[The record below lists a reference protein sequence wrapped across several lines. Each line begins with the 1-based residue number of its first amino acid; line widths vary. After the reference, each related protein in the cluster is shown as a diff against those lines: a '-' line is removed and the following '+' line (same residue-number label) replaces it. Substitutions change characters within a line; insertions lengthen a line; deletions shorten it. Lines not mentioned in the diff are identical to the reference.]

1 MKINFYSKIFIIF
14 IIFIKCTYSLAVIK
28 NDIIVKVGN
37 EIITSVDV
45 ENEIRTILLLSGK
58 TLTQENINYTKN
70 EAIKSLMRKK
80 IKKAEIEKYKVEF
93 FDRNKLNDY
102 LLRVSKQFNLPLVSL
117 KRFLNENDVNYN
129 VFKESFVIELKWM
142 NLIRSIYVTETNINV
157 IDLENELQNS
167 MAVKKEIRE
176 YNLSEIQINSSKDI
190 QNKLNEINSFIKKNG
205 FENAAT
211 KFSNSTTASNKGNI
225 GWIME
230 RSLSPIYL
238 NALKNLK
245 KGNLTEPIKLP
256 DSFVI
261 LKINDLKIV
270 KNDDVDIQ
278 VLEKQMKNKKKFEKL
293 QLYSRSHFSNLES
306 SVVIEYK

>member
-80 IKKAEIEKYKVEF
+80 IKKAEIEKYKVEI

-102 LLRVSKQFNLPLVSL
+102 LLRVSKQFNLPLFSL
-117 KRFLNENDVNYN
+117 KKFLNENDVNYN
-129 VFKESFVIELKWM
+129 AFKESFVIELKWM

-176 YNLSEIQINSSKDI
+176 YNLSEIQINSSKDN
-190 QNKLNEINSFIKKNG
+190 QNKLSEINLFIKKNG

-225 GWIME
+225 GWITE
-230 RSLSPIYL
+230 KTLSPIYL

-261 LKINDLKIV
+261 LKINDLKII

-278 VLEKQMKNKKKFEKL
+278 VLEKRMKNKQKFEKL

>member
-1 MKINFYSKIFIIF
+1 MIINFYSKILIIF
-14 IIFIKCTYSLAVIK
+14 IIFIKCTYSSAAIK
-28 NDIIVKVGN
+28 NNIIIKVGN

-58 TLTQENINYTKN
+58 TLSQENINYAKN

-80 IKKAEIEKYKVEF
+80 IKKGEVEKYKVEA
-93 FDRNKLNDY
+93 FDRNKLNEY
-102 LLRVSKQFNLPLVSL
+102 LLSVSNQFNLPLVGL
-117 KRFLNENDVNYN
+117 KKFLNENNVNYN
-129 VFKESFVIELKWM
+129 AFRESFIIELKWM
-142 NLIRSIYVTETNINV
+142 NLIRSIYVTETTINV
-157 IDLENELQNS
+157 IDLENEIQNS

-176 YNLSEIQINSSKDI
+176 YNLSEIQINSNKDN
-190 QNKLNEINSFIKKNG
+190 QNKLNEINLFIKKNG

-211 KFSNSTTASNKGNI
+211 KFSNSTTAQNKGSI
-225 GWIME
+225 GWISE
-230 RSLSPIYL
+230 RSLSPVYL
-238 NALKNLK
+238 GALKNLK

-256 DSFVI
+256 DAIVI

-270 KNDDVDIQ
+270 KNKDVDIQ

-306 SVVIEYK
+306 STVIEYK